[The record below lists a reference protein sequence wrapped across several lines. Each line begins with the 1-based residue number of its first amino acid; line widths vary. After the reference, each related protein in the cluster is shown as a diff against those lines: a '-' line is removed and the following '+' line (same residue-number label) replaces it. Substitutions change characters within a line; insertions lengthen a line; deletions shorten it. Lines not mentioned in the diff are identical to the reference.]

1 MFAKGTETEQE
12 YKTEQQ
18 RRGWVEETKQRKSRI
33 E

>member
-12 YKTEQQ
+12 CKTEQQ
-18 RRGWVEETKQRKSRI
+18 RRGWVEETKQRKV